1 MAKAHYKV
9 RPEDLAIAESNG
21 IPTSTFYRRLANGWD
36 LEKAKTQPSRGGLK
50 DVKRSA
56 TGEIE
61 SNGLGRNRSIR
72 LSEDLDPLVDQY
84 LKESGQ
90 SAIALFRSILEPAL
104 RKLV

>member
-36 LEKAKTQPSRGGLK
+36 LERAKTQPSRGLK

-61 SNGLGRNRSIR
+61 PSGLGRSRAVR

-90 SAIALFRSILEPAL
+90 SAITLFRSILEPAL